1 MRLRQPDKQLKAQS
15 KGRQLVGVP
24 RQGCLPHPAARD
36 PASMA
41 KVVQQVWLCFLSFI
55 YGPIPDRQV
64 PSSKFNQGDAVHK
77 VILPM
82 EINQKTTKLASAF
95 GKGVRNSR

>member
-41 KVVQQVWLCFLSFI
+41 KVVHQVWLCFLSFI

-64 PSSKFNQGDAVHK
+64 PSSKFNQGDAVHSYFTHGNK
-77 VILPM
+77 S
-82 EINQKTTKLASAF
+82 ENNKTSLSVWE
-95 GKGVRNSR
+95 GGQEL